1 MSERIRDYKDLE
13 AWQEAI
19 DLCADIYL
27 LAEDLPKRE
36 QYGLCSQMC
45 RAAVSIP
52 ANIAEG
58 YGRGSRADYARFV
71 KVSRGSAAELE
82 THLILAEKL
91 GLLAPGATEEAM
103 ARLQGVRRLVH
114 ALAKSLDKSS

>member
-1 MSERIRDYKDLE
+1 MSDEIRDYKDLE

-19 DLCADIYL
+19 ELCADIYRL
-27 LAEDLPKRE
+27 VERLPQRE

-58 YGRGSRADYARFV
+58 YGRGSRDDYARFV
-71 KVSRGSAAELE
+71 RVARGSAAELE

-91 GLLAPGATEEAM
+91 GLLKSETTQDAM
-103 ARLQGVRRLVH
+103 VRLQGVRRLVH
-114 ALAKSLDKSS
+114 GLAKALGSKR